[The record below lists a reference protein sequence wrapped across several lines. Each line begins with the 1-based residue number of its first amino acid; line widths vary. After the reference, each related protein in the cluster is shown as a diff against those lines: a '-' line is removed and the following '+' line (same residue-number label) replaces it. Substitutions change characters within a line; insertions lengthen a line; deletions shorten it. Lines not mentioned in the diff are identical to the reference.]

1 MPTTHAYAFQTA
13 QGVTREAEEALQRGH
28 ATLDVLPRLH
38 IQPRI
43 AQAAQE
49 FSKVGVALA
58 HAETLNAC
66 LQRAIELC
74 YSADTDGRL
83 CNVDRTDYRL
93 LFPAPWGKA
102 GGAKWGL
109 RRTETDIL
117 RACLYRRMTPQ
128 PQQPVPLFMYDSVS
142 RAWHVNLQD
151 YATQDAAQ
159 AYVARYGVSAKGYKS
174 HLERIQQASA
184 AGRRKVD
191 RG

>member
-38 IQPRI
+38 IQPRV

-117 RACLYRRMTPQ
+117 RACLLRRMQ
-128 PQQPVPLFMYDSVS
+128 PQQAQPVPLFVYDSVS
-142 RAWHVNLQD
+142 RAWHCNMTD
-151 YATQDAAQ
+151 YPARDAAQ
-159 AYVARYGVSAKGYKS
+159 AYVAQWGVSAKEYKVR
-174 HLERIQQASA
+174 LERIQQASA
-184 AGRRKVD
+184 AGRRNVAK
-191 RG
+191 G